1 MATGFR
7 PPVAYGS
14 LRTEAGGCVLTPLGG
29 THPKQAADT
38 LQVSTK
44 TVRRWVQSGELIH
57 HRFGRQLRISEIDLQ
72 AFIDAG
78 RQP

>member
-1 MATGFR
+1 MNSDTHRADTTI
-7 PPVAYGS
+7 AA
-14 LRTEAGGCVLTPLGG
+14 LLTL
-29 THPKQAADT
+29 KQAADT

-44 TVRRWVQSGELIH
+44 TVRRWVQSGDLIH

>member
-1 MATGFR
+1 MTMNSDTHRADTTI
-7 PPVAYGS
+7 AA
-14 LRTEAGGCVLTPLGG
+14 LLTL
-29 THPKQAADT
+29 KQAADT

-44 TVRRWVQSGELIH
+44 TVRRWVQSGDLIH

>member
-1 MATGFR
+1 MTMNSDTHRADTTI
-7 PPVAYGS
+7 AA
-14 LRTEAGGCVLTPLGG
+14 LLTL
-29 THPKQAADT
+29 KQAADT

>member
-1 MATGFR
+1 MNSDTHRADTTI
-7 PPVAYGS
+7 AA
-14 LRTEAGGCVLTPLGG
+14 LLTL
-29 THPKQAADT
+29 KQAADT

>member
-1 MATGFR
+1 MNSDTHRADTTI
-7 PPVAYGS
+7 AA
-14 LRTEAGGCVLTPLGG
+14 LLTL
-29 THPKQAADT
+29 KQAADT

-44 TVRRWVQSGELIH
+44 TVRRWVQSGDLID
-57 HRFGRQLRISEIDLQ
+57 HRFGREVRISEIDLQ